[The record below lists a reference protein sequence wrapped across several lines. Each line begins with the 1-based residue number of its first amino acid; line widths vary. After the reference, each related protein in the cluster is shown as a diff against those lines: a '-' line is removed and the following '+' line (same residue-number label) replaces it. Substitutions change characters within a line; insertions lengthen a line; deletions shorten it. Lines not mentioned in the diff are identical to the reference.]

1 MTLTKTTTTNKM
13 TANGVNYSGSLPEK
27 KFGKVSMLNDDG
39 SIITTG
45 TIVPVRQ
52 STECFGKTRTV
63 VVLKI
68 KSNDDGKEYDQATWI
83 SKYIRSP
90 SAPPPTP
97 RPVRSM
103 RRSPECEWF

>member
-1 MTLTKTTTTNKM
+1 MTLTKTTTTKKM
-13 TANGVNYSGSLPEK
+13 AANGVSLPEK
-27 KFGKVSMLNDDG
+27 TFGKVSMLNDDG

-68 KSNDDGKEYDQATWI
+68 KSNDDGQEYEQATWI
-83 SKYIRSP
+83 SKYASSP
-90 SAPPPTP
+90 PAPAPPPTP

-103 RRSPECEWF
+103 RSPECEWF

>member
-13 TANGVNYSGSLPEK
+13 ATNCVPKNT
-27 KFGKVSMLNDDG
+27 FGKVSMLNEDG

-52 STECFGKTRTV
+52 SAECFGKTRTV

-68 KSNDDGKEYDQATWI
+68 KSNDDGIEYDQATWI
-83 SKYIRSP
+83 SKYTSYP
-90 SAPPPTP
+90 PAPPPTP

-103 RRSPECEWF
+103 RSPECEWF

>member
-13 TANGVNYSGSLPEK
+13 SAYDGVPK
-27 KFGKVSMLNDDG
+27 KTFGKVSMLNEDG

-83 SKYIRSP
+83 SNCVRYP
-90 SAPPPTP
+90 PAPPSTP

-103 RRSPECEWF
+103 RSPECEWF

>member
-1 MTLTKTTTTNKM
+1 MTLTATTTTINM

-83 SKYIRSP
+83 SNCVRFP
-90 SAPPPTP
+90 PAAPPPTP

-103 RRSPECEWF
+103 RSPECDWF

>member
-13 TANGVNYSGSLPEK
+13 TTNGVPK
-27 KFGKVSMLNDDG
+27 KTFGKVSMLNEDG

-45 TIVPVRQ
+45 TIVPVKQ

-68 KSNDDGKEYDQATWI
+68 KSNDDGQEYEQATWI
-83 SKYIRSP
+83 SKYASSP
-90 SAPPPTP
+90 APPPTP

-103 RRSPECEWF
+103 RSPECEWF

>member
-1 MTLTKTTTTNKM
+1 MTLTKTTTTKKM
-13 TANGVNYSGSLPEK
+13 AANGVSLPEK
-27 KFGKVSMLNDDG
+27 TFGKVSMLNEDG

-83 SKYIRSP
+83 SKYASSP
-90 SAPPPTP
+90 PAPPPTP

-103 RRSPECEWF
+103 RSPECEWF

>member
-13 TANGVNYSGSLPEK
+13 AANGVPK
-27 KFGKVSMLNDDG
+27 KTFGKVSMLNDDG
-39 SIITTG
+39 SINTTD

-52 STECFGKTRTV
+52 SAECFGKTRTV

-83 SKYIRSP
+83 SNCVRFP
-90 SAPPPTP
+90 PAAPPPTP

>member
-52 STECFGKTRTV
+52 SIGRNQTV

-83 SKYIRSP
+83 SNCVRFP
-90 SAPPPTP
+90 PAAPPPTP

-103 RRSPECEWF
+103 RSPECDWF

>member
-1 MTLTKTTTTNKM
+1 MTLTKTTTTKKM
-13 TANGVNYSGSLPEK
+13 AANGVSLPEK
-27 KFGKVSMLNDDG
+27 TFGKVSMLNDDG

-83 SKYIRSP
+83 SNCVRSP
-90 SAPPPTP
+90 PAPPSTP

-103 RRSPECEWF
+103 RSPECEWF

>member
-13 TANGVNYSGSLPEK
+13 AANGVPK
-27 KFGKVSMLNDDG
+27 KTFGKVSMLNDDG

-52 STECFGKTRTV
+52 SAECFGKTRTV

-103 RRSPECEWF
+103 RSPECEWF

>member
-1 MTLTKTTTTNKM
+1 MTLTKTTTNEM
-13 TANGVNYSGSLPEK
+13 VANGFPKNT
-27 KFGKVSMLNDDG
+27 FGKVSMLNEDG

-52 STECFGKTRTV
+52 STKCFGKTRTV

-83 SKYIRSP
+83 SNCVRSP
-90 SAPPPTP
+90 PAPPPTP

-103 RRSPECEWF
+103 RSPECEWF

>member
-13 TANGVNYSGSLPEK
+13 AANGVPK
-27 KFGKVSMLNDDG
+27 KTFGKVSMLNEDG

-68 KSNDDGKEYDQATWI
+68 KSNDDGKEYDQASWI
-83 SKYIRSP
+83 SNCVRFP
-90 SAPPPTP
+90 PAAPPPTP

-103 RRSPECEWF
+103 RSPECDWF

>member
-13 TANGVNYSGSLPEK
+13 TANGVPK
-27 KFGKVSMLNDDG
+27 KTFGKVSMLNEDG

-83 SKYIRSP
+83 SNCVRYP
-90 SAPPPTP
+90 PAPPSTP

-103 RRSPECEWF
+103 RSPECEWF

>member
-13 TANGVNYSGSLPEK
+13 AANGVPK
-27 KFGKVSMLNDDG
+27 KTFGKISMLNEDG

-52 STECFGKTRTV
+52 STECLGKTRTV

-68 KSNDDGKEYDQATWI
+68 KSNDDGQEYDQATWI
-83 SKYIRSP
+83 SKYANSP
-90 SAPPPTP
+90 APPPTP

-103 RRSPECEWF
+103 RSPECEWF

>member
-1 MTLTKTTTTNKM
+1 MA
-13 TANGVNYSGSLPEK
+13 ANGVNYSGSLPEK
-27 KFGKVSMLNDDG
+27 RFGKVSMLNSDG

-68 KSNDDGKEYDQATWI
+68 KSNDDEKEYDQATWI
-83 SKYIRSP
+83 SNCVRFP
-90 SAPPPTP
+90 PAPPPTP